1 MIDLKLV
8 RPSSAVFVLSWL
20 AVHPITPESPLYG
33 QTIESL
39 KAVNA
44 EVYISLVGL
53 DATFSQT
60 IHSRH
65 SYFPGEIR
73 WGHRFVDIMGPL
85 PGGRMGVDYT
95 RFHQTVPLAH
105 GA

>member
-1 MIDLKLV
+1 MG
-8 RPSSAVFVLSWL
+8 A
-20 AVHPITPESPLYG
+20 
-33 QTIESL
+33 
-39 KAVNA
+39 
-44 EVYISLVGL
+44 
-53 DATFSQT
+53 
-60 IHSRH
+60 
-65 SYFPGEIR
+65 IR